1 MKKILL
7 LIIFPMLLF
16 SGCRSSQP
24 IIQQYYLLE
33 LPAHDERPWPERISV
48 LPGTCLISSADLA
61 AAYAT
66 HQIAVREDSHQI
78 RYFGFN
84 EWAIRPEQAFTQL
97 LLDFYAEHPVF
108 EEVKHGRVAQPTDYV
123 LDTKVI
129 AVELDAREE
138 NLKARLKLH
147 FLLTDGEHGEVLHS
161 QRSERTEALESKDLN
176 SFARAVS
183 QLFTEELHA
192 FSVKLLE
199 NRQ

>member
-7 LIIFPMLLF
+7 LIIFPALLF

-33 LPAHDERPWPERISV
+33 LPADFEGSWPERAAV
-48 LPGTCLISSADLA
+48 LPGTCLINTTDLA

-84 EWAIRPEQAFTQL
+84 EWAIRPEQAFSQL
-97 LLDFYAEHPVF
+97 VLDFFEEHPVF
-108 EEVKHGRVAQPTDYV
+108 EQLKYGRVVHPPDYV
-123 LDTKVI
+123 LDTHVI
-129 AVELDAREE
+129 AVELDAREDDFQ
-138 NLKARLKLH
+138 ARLKIH
-147 FLLTDGEHGEVLHS
+147 FLLTDGEDDQVLQS
-161 QRSERTEALESKDLN
+161 YRAERTVPLESKDLN
-176 SFARAVS
+176 SFAKAVS
-183 QLFTEELHA
+183 HMFAGELHA

-199 NRQ
+199 NKR